1 MSAEQPYTDEA
12 MKDALMTEL
21 ALCLFNDLT
30 VSETTGRVWAVIAA
44 AMAEK
49 DAEIARLR
57 EAVQGLLDMPG
68 NLDTDC
74 NPPEAQQLVLAA
86 RLKAWANARQTL
98 KPESPD
104 HD

>member
-12 MKDALMTEL
+12 MKVWNAAYQAWDNCVTQEYDAGDQ
-21 ALCLFNDLT
+21 AAA
-30 VSETTGRVWAVIAA
+30 SVITA

-49 DAEIARLR
+49 NAEIARLR

-86 RLKAWANARQTL
+86 RLKAWANARQRPQTR
-98 KPESPD
+98 KPRS
-104 HD
+104 

>member
-30 VSETTGRVWAVIAA
+30 VSETTGRVWAVITA

-57 EAVQGLLDMPG
+57 EALEGLIDDDPCWYDHHGYCQAHYVTSPCEM
-68 NLDTDC
+68 
-74 NPPEAQQLVLAA
+74 AI
-86 RLKAWANARQTL
+86 ARQAL
-98 KPESPD
+98 KPESTD